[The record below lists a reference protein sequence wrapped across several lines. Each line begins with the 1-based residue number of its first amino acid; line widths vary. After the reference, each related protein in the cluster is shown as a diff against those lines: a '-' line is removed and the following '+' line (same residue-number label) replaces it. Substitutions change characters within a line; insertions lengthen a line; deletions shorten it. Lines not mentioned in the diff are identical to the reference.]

1 MLQNGS
7 IRNTISETCV
17 SSPIWPPLIITSQ
30 VSPMGDGD
38 WTRLGTPQSDMHC
51 IFLSMRSG
59 KALAPS
65 PPALVLDKLGTRS
78 EHDTQRTTWGTRV
91 QDCSV
96 VVTSYQP
103 RDMVLDRLHIEY
115 RIEVAPPHPAGQGW

>member
-1 MLQNGS
+1 VRYALHFS
-7 IRNTISETCV
+7 IHEVWKS
-17 SSPIWPPLIITSQ
+17 TSA
-30 VSPMGDGD
+30 VPTG
-38 WTRLGTPQSDMHC
+38 
-51 IFLSMRSG
+51 
-59 KALAPS
+59 
-65 PPALVLDKLGTRS
+65 LVLDKLGTRS

-115 RIEVAPPHPAGQGW
+115 RIEVAPPHLAGQGW